1 MGEPTDNGL
10 GNLTKPGSDKI
21 DNASPR
27 TQTWVVSTAAL
38 PDHIKTIR
46 CMPFYL
52 EKVVIEG
59 KHSDDGN
66 KKNCC
71 FGLAFFWDTFS
82 LRYSGH
88 GHGRT
93 NG

>member
-10 GNLTKPGSDKI
+10 GNLTKPGSYKI

-27 TQTWVVSTAAL
+27 TRTWVVSTAAL

-46 CMPFYL
+46 YMPFYL
-52 EKVVIEG
+52 EKVVVGG

-71 FGLAFFWDTFS
+71 IGLAFFCS
-82 LRYSGH
+82 SMP
-88 GHGRT
+88 
-93 NG
+93 